1 MSATSNSTCSIE
13 APVIVRVPVSTAGRM
28 TVKEAEAILR
38 AQGFRPATAAER
50 KRNKKFFRAAPR

>member
-1 MSATSNSTCSIE
+1 
-13 APVIVRVPVSTAGRM
+13 VPVSAAGRI

-50 KRNKKFFRAAPR
+50 KRNKKFLRAAV